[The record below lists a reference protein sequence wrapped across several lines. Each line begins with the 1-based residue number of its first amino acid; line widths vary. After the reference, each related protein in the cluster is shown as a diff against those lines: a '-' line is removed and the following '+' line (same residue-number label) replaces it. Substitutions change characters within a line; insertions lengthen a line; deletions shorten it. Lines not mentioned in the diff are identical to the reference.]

1 MQGEMIE
8 SCRIRKSLWDG
19 PFAMSSSYTTI
30 GATYTVPGGALGQ
43 TPPYCMV
50 LVPTIASTVTMYLP
64 NPATLMWCHEIV
76 NSAATALSITLKG
89 ANTGNP
95 TIGTIA
101 QGKRAEVI
109 WNIYSSPQEW
119 IALLSA

>member
-8 SCRIRKSLWDG
+8 TCKIRRSLWDG
-19 PFAMSSSYTTI
+19 PFAMSSSYLTI
-30 GATYTVPGGALGQ
+30 GATYTVPGAGLNQ
-43 TPPYCMV
+43 SPPYCMV

-64 NPATLMWCHEIV
+64 NPATVMWCHEIV
-76 NSAATALSITLKG
+76 NQAGSALSITLKG

-109 WNIYSSPQEW
+109 WNIYGSPQEW

>member
-8 SCRIRKSLWDG
+8 SCRVRKCLWDG

-30 GATYTVPGGALGQ
+30 GATYTVPGGGLNQ
-43 TPPYCMV
+43 NPPYCLV

-64 NPATLMWCHEIV
+64 NPGTVMWCHEIV
-76 NSAATALSITLKG
+76 NNAATALSITLKG

-101 QGKRAEVI
+101 QGKRAEAI
-109 WNIYSSPQEW
+109 WNIYGSPQEW

>member
-1 MQGEMIE
+1 
-8 SCRIRKSLWDG
+8 
-19 PFAMSSSYTTI
+19 
-30 GATYTVPGGALGQ
+30 
-43 TPPYCMV
+43 MV

-64 NPATLMWCHEIV
+64 NPATVMWCHEIV
-76 NSAATALSITLKG
+76 NNAATALSITLKG

>member
-8 SCRIRKSLWDG
+8 SCKIRKSMWDG
-19 PFAMSSSYTTI
+19 PFAMSSSYATV
-30 GATYTVPGGALGQ
+30 GATYTIPGGGLTQ

-64 NPATLMWCHEIV
+64 NPATVMWCHEIV
-76 NSAATALSITLKG
+76 NNAATALSITLKG

>member
-1 MQGEMIE
+1 MQGEVIE
-8 SCRIRKSLWDG
+8 SSRIRKCLWDG

-30 GATYTVPGGALGQ
+30 GSTYTVPGGALNQ
-43 TPPYCMV
+43 MPPYCMV
-50 LVPTIASTVTMYLP
+50 LVPTLASTVTMYLP
-64 NPATLMWCHEIV
+64 NPGTIMWCHEIV
-76 NSAATALSITLKG
+76 NNAASALSITLKG

-109 WNIYSSPQEW
+109 WNIYGSPQEW
-119 IALLSA
+119 QALLSA